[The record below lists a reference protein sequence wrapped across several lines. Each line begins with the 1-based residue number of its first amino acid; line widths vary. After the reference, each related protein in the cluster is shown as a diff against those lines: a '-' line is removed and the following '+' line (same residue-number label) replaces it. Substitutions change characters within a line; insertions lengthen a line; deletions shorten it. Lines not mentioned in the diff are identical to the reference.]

1 MSTASPV
8 SADSPAL
15 RQSKRA
21 ERFLVPATFI
31 TTAGN
36 SFQLTAATV
45 LVFRAGHT
53 ALSVGWLFIAVSIPQ
68 VVFSLAFGRL
78 VDRLDRRMLSILS
91 DAVSAVSA
99 LALPVWLWLHGPAT
113 LGSYLTNFVL
123 AVTAALFMPASN
135 ALVKERVLDARLDRF
150 NSHFEMANNA
160 GMLLASS
167 AAGFLTSAFG
177 ATPLL
182 VFNSGT
188 FVASAVLTWFI
199 GPKLSEADAAGE
211 SGADTDEDAQA
222 RTGAAPGPA
231 RPAAGPP
238 IKRLAVLYANWS
250 LGLLVANTLLT
261 TVIFENFHKGP
272 WLIGVSDALAGV
284 GFLTGAA
291 CYPWFSKRVKGL
303 RLAAGGMAVMLV
315 LFCLQPINYIVLMA
329 VIPVAGFFFAQ
340 GRISSRTLLMRA
352 SPTERVGRIFGGTNA
367 AGLAAGITAN
377 LVISTYADHN
387 SLRSAFWV
395 LAAVQAA
402 ILASTYLNLVKPMAA
417 LEEPAAPVR
426 GPEPEPAPASA

>member
-1 MSTASPV
+1 MSLETPV

-21 ERFLVPATFI
+21 ERFLTPATFI
-31 TTAGN
+31 TTAGDA
-36 SFQLTAATV
+36 FQLTAATV

-68 VVFSLAFGRL
+68 VAFSLAFGRL
-78 VDRLDRRMLSILS
+78 VDRLDRRMLSIAS
-91 DAVSAVSA
+91 DVISAVSA

-113 LGSYLTNFVL
+113 LGSYLTNFLL

-135 ALVKERVLDARLDRF
+135 ALVKERVLDSRLDRF
-150 NSHFEMANNA
+150 NSRFEMSNNA

-199 GPKLSEADAAGE
+199 GPKTADAAAREADEAGE
-211 SGADTDEDAQA
+211 GEQDEAEQA
-222 RTGAAPGPA
+222 P
-231 RPAAGPP
+231 PAAPP
-238 IKRLAVLYANWS
+238 IKRLALLYANWN

-261 TVIFENFHKGP
+261 TVIFGTFHKGP

-284 GFLTGAA
+284 GFLSGAA

-315 LFCLQPINYIVLMA
+315 LFCLQPIHYIVLMA

-340 GRISSRTLLMRA
+340 GRIASRTLLMRA
-352 SPTERVGRIFGGTNA
+352 SPAAQVGRIFGGTNA

-387 SLRSAFWV
+387 TVRSAFWV
-395 LAAVQAA
+395 LAAVQGS
-402 ILASTYLNLVKPMAA
+402 ILAGTYISLVKPMAA
-417 LEEPAAPVR
+417 LEKPAEAVL
-426 GPEPEPAPASA
+426 EPEPAATPASA